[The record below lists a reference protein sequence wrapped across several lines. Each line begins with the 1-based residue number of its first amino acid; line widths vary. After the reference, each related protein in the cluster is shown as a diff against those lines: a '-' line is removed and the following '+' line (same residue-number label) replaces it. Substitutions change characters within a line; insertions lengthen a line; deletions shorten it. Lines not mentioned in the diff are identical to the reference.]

1 MAKTDFDLPP
11 IMASA
16 RVTRWIEQRYS
27 RPKLDPNWV
36 AACVEFLESEL
47 QLRENDTEQLS
58 EQVLLQL
65 LQSDL
70 CDSAMRDTGFPNG
83 IQQMKNGIIGTRA
96 SGGPIL
102 VQIVA
107 ITDIGVSAFTLKNV
121 RQSRLDKADMTGL
134 TKEKD
139 LDEEGADGA
148 QPPGED
154 EDATMPPYPRSM
166 LSLLISDGT
175 VTIKAIEAK
184 RLDGL
189 VLGETPL
196 GCKLLLT
203 NVRVRNGIAML
214 DPSNTQVVGY
224 QSDELQ
230 AHFDINF
237 VKSLRRRMG
246 QPEEDPEDE
255 RLAEQQQ
262 QRQAAQPV
270 EERSRAQA
278 AQRPPANSMRSEQ
291 QQQLAGVQLSETLT
305 GARPIVPQTVNESFD
320 DMPSE
325 LDDDFLEQ
333 IDEVE
338 QKVLSTQPSTTPTNS
353 TNPRRAQS
361 NRLASTIQE
370 IFELDSSE
378 EEKENINKRR
388 PRAPVVQ
395 VETIELS
402 D

>member
-1 MAKTDFDLPP
+1 
-11 IMASA
+11 
-16 RVTRWIEQRYS
+16 
-27 RPKLDPNWV
+27 
-36 AACVEFLESEL
+36 
-47 QLRENDTEQLS
+47 
-58 EQVLLQL
+58 
-65 LQSDL
+65 
-70 CDSAMRDTGFPNG
+70 MRDTGFPNG

-291 QQQLAGVQLSETLT
+291 QQLAGVQLSETLT

>member
-1 MAKTDFDLPP
+1 
-11 IMASA
+11 MASA

-291 QQQLAGVQLSETLT
+291 QQLAGVQLSETLT

>member
-1 MAKTDFDLPP
+1 
-11 IMASA
+11 MASA

-184 RLDGL
+184 RFDGL

>member
-1 MAKTDFDLPP
+1 M
-11 IMASA
+11 
-16 RVTRWIEQRYS
+16 
-27 RPKLDPNWV
+27 
-36 AACVEFLESEL
+36 
-47 QLRENDTEQLS
+47 RENDTEQLS

-184 RLDGL
+184 RFDGL

>member
-1 MAKTDFDLPP
+1 
-11 IMASA
+11 
-16 RVTRWIEQRYS
+16 
-27 RPKLDPNWV
+27 
-36 AACVEFLESEL
+36 
-47 QLRENDTEQLS
+47 
-58 EQVLLQL
+58 
-65 LQSDL
+65 
-70 CDSAMRDTGFPNG
+70 MRDTGFPNG

>member
-1 MAKTDFDLPP
+1 
-11 IMASA
+11 MASA

-184 RLDGL
+184 RFDGL

-353 TNPRRAQS
+353 TNPSRAQS